1 MSKRHLLTTGGLAAA
16 GLLALAAPASAH
28 ISPSISEAPAGSYAK
43 FDLRVP
49 HGCEEAG
56 TTKLEVQIPDG
67 INSVTPQVVTGWTIE
82 RTIVPVDPP
91 IDDGHGGQIT
101 ERTSVVTWSGGPLA
115 HDQLEEFGLS
125 VKLPDTP
132 DTTIAFPVVQ
142 TCEDGSSTP
151 WIQVPEEGAEEPEHP
166 APTIHLTA
174 ATDEHGAADDDEAA
188 APAASEDD
196 DDDSAATPLAVTGIV
211 LGAAGLALGGSA
223 LRKARQT
230 G

>member
-1 MSKRHLLTTGGLAAA
+1 MSTRHLLTTGGLAAV

-49 HGCEEAG
+49 HGCEEAA
-56 TTKLEVQIPDG
+56 TTKIEVEIPEG

-82 RTIVPVDPP
+82 RTIVPLDPP
-91 IDDGHGGQIT
+91 VDDGHGGQIT
-101 ERTSVVTWSGGPLA
+101 ERTSVITWTGGPLA

-125 VKLPDTP
+125 VKLPDAP
-132 DTTIAFPVVQ
+132 DTTIAFPVIQ
-142 TCEDGSSTP
+142 TCEDGASTP
-151 WIQVPEEGAEEPEHP
+151 WIQIPEEGAEEPEHP
-166 APTIHLTA
+166 APTIELTA
-174 ATDEHGAADDDEAA
+174 AAGEHGDDAGDDEVAVEPAA
-188 APAASEDD
+188 ASD
-196 DDDSAATPLAVTGIV
+196 DDDSATPLAVTGIA